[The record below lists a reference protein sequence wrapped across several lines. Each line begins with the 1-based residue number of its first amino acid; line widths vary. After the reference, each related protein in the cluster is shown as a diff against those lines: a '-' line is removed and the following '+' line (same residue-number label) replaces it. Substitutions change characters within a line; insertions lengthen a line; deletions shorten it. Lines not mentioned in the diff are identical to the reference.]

1 MTVLERPVAAAL
13 ALAACLLVVPGR
25 APRAG
30 PSTGIH
36 ELAALRG
43 MKSDKTF
50 PRIARKAGQEGRPV
64 RALRWTLD
72 GQLPT
77 LYTFLAF
84 ARGASAG
91 EEEAERIWA
100 AAERAAAPPPGP
112 GPCRAGSAQAR
123 SCQPRDQH
131 KPVHPNHALQ
141 RKSHADH
148 YIPRRSLNLHLR
160 SPAAFKALR
169 KPQLRGTPHHRKKS

>member
-100 AAERAAAPPPGP
+100 AAERAAAPRPAPA
-112 GPCRAGSAQAR
+112 RAG
-123 SCQPRDQH
+123 PD
-131 KPVHPNHALQ
+131 
-141 RKSHADH
+141 
-148 YIPRRSLNLHLR
+148 
-160 SPAAFKALR
+160 
-169 KPQLRGTPHHRKKS
+169 QLRHDPASPVTSTNPSTRTTHYKENPTPITTSRDDH